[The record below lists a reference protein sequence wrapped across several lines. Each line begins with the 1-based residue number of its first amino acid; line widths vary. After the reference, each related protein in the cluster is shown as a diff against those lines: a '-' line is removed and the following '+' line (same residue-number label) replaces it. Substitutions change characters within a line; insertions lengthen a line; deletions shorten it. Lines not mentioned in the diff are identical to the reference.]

1 MGSSPAEAAEAALS
15 ALRLGA
21 GRDSWPP
28 GRPGPGR
35 GSRPPW
41 VPMPGPGRAS
51 WLLPGGTGVG
61 ANIELKT
68 ESRVCK
74 LAAMENRGFVDSN
87 GAIKRSNYCWAEPH
101 ACQFVT

>member
-1 MGSSPAEAAEAALS
+1 MGSSPAEAAEAALR

-68 ESRVCK
+68 ESRVCNETQSK
-74 LAAMENRGFVDSN
+74 LQVCK
-87 GAIKRSNYCWAEPH
+87 IK
-101 ACQFVT
+101 QFEDTQKNSHRR